1 MKSPFV
7 ILVAEYFCI
16 GAFYDMG
23 IGKVFFKKFIGS
35 FEIPASKRGIET
47 SCGIFGN
54 FLSGAFSGEVVYFCI
69 FVNKSL
75 SEGQFK
81 NNHFFLW
88 NMLFNKLG
96 ILLEIVKKEFF
107 FIGKAEF
114 FDNFKGCIFEEFG
127 ILFKTVFICDVC
139 DGVIRHFH
147 FKGVYKKK
155 YSQVNKCIICIEK

>member
-96 ILLEIVKKEFF
+96 ILLEIVEFF
-107 FIGKAEF
+107 E
-114 FDNFKGCIFEEFG
+114 NFKGCIFEEFG
-127 ILFKTVFICDVC
+127 ILFKPVFIGDVC
-139 DGVIRHFH
+139 DGIVRHSH
-147 FKGVYKKK
+147 FKGVYRKK